1 MKPITCYINN
11 RQYGKTNYE
20 LKEENRKLRSV
31 IYDIRKSLEEFQ
43 RIKNKPGISI
53 RDYDLIVEEILRKHG
68 YLK

>member
-20 LKEENRKLRSV
+20 LKEENRKLRNL
-31 IYDIRKSLEEFQ
+31 IYDIKKSLEEFQ

-53 RDYDLIVEEILRKHG
+53 RDYDLIVKEILRKHA

>member
-1 MKPITCYINN
+1 MKPITYYISN

-31 IYDIRKSLEEFQ
+31 LYDIKKSLEEFQ

>member
-20 LKEENRKLRSV
+20 LKEENRRLRSV
-31 IYDIRKSLEEFQ
+31 LYDIKKSLEEFQ

>member
-1 MKPITCYINN
+1 MKSITCYINN

-20 LKEENRKLRSV
+20 LKEENRKLKSL
-31 IYDIRKSLEEFQ
+31 IYDIKKSLDEFQ

-53 RDYDLIVEEILRKHG
+53 RDYDLIVKEILRKHG